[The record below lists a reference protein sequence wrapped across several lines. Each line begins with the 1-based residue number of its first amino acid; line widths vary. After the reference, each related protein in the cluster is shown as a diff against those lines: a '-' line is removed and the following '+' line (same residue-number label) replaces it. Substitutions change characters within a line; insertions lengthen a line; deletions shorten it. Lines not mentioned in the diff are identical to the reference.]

1 MIAAPAPS
9 PARTRLALAED
20 PLSDIAPAP
29 WIGPLLAL
37 GTRAERFFQ
46 SGLDRQLIVVLSVPR
61 RDFAATL
68 VAAGWIVAQ
77 PAPGLSPPLDVLRE
91 TEPGTVLRIVTKRDV
106 IIDRF
111 TFLNEDKNPPRLQL
125 ASSQW
130 QVSLIQAV
138 EPVNCLEL
146 AASVR
151 MARPEPGALGR
162 LANLHDSWDARLASP
177 TADLAIIGTRAWLEE
192 DLDAFLSR
200 EGDAGG
206 DQPKELVEDLAKASE
221 KGRPYKVGVGHGAL
235 RDIVLPDSHKSSTYF
250 TKVYAAAR
258 LAEKLP
264 LPRELNAAILDGSG
278 AIKYLTEIETP
289 VVICI
294 LDRSVADETAAE
306 MVVQLRNT
314 RGEPISLAEDLGW
327 RPPAGVEAL
336 GFTVAL

>member
-1 MIAAPAPS
+1 MTASPAPS
-9 PARTRLALAED
+9 RIRLALAEN
-20 PLSDIAPAP
+20 PLSGAAPAP

-37 GTRAERFFQ
+37 GTRASRFFQ
-46 SGLDRQLIVVLSVPR
+46 KGSDRQLIIGLSVPR

-68 VAAGWIVAQ
+68 IAAGWVMAR
-77 PAPGLSPPLDVLRE
+77 PAPDLSDPMDVLRD

-106 IIDRF
+106 ILDRF
-111 TFLNEDKNPPRLQL
+111 TRLNEEKNPPRLHL

-138 EPVNCLEL
+138 QPVEGLEFEGP
-146 AASVR
+146 VR
-151 MARPEPGALGR
+151 MARPEPGAIGR
-162 LANLHDSWDARLASP
+162 LAHLHDGWDARLASP
-177 TADLAIIGTRAWLEE
+177 TADLAIVGTRTWLEE

-200 EGDAGG
+200 EGHAETEH
-206 DQPKELVEDLAKASE
+206 PRELIEDLARAKE
-221 KGRPYKVGVGHGAL
+221 KGKPYKVAIGHGSL
-235 RDIVLPDSHKSSTYF
+235 LDVVLPDSHKSSTCF
-250 TKVYAAAR
+250 TTVYAAAR
-258 LAEKLP
+258 LADKLP

-278 AIKYLTEIETP
+278 AIKYLAEIEMP

-306 MVVQLRNT
+306 MMVQLRNT